1 MLWACIVLP
10 HLALDGVLRRR
21 PNTGASPLVLV
32 SGPVNARSIVSANR
46 EAREAGLHVGQ
57 RLSAAQALLT
67 RFDALPYDREA
78 VDRWHHFLA
87 AVAYRYSSEVS
98 LLPHAIVLEVSRS
111 MGLFGPWPRLEAM
124 LRADLT
130 ALGFRHRITAA
141 PTPHAAHVL
150 AGVSDGQAVLTPDTL
165 RRALQGVPIGKSRLP
180 AAATEAL
187 PGMGI
192 RTLGQLLG
200 LPRDG
205 LRRRFGAELLAA
217 LDRLTGELPAGLDAY
232 RPPDVFDLRIEL
244 MHEVENIASL
254 VFPLRRITG
263 DLAAYLAGRD
273 GGVQRFVLRLEHRDG
288 KVTEVPVGL
297 LTPEREPGMLFEL
310 ACGRLDQVQL
320 PEPVLAMRLIARE
333 LPPFVPGGRD
343 LFDERPANA
352 VPIEQLR
359 ERLRA
364 RLGDRAVHQLDSTT
378 DPRPERAQ
386 AIAGQSPCGSGFS
399 RDAFAF
405 TNPQSPIPNPGSKA
419 SRLKPLPQQPLPQ
432 SDGPRPTW
440 LLDRPIPL
448 RGTAPRILA
457 GPERLETGWWDGGEV
472 CRDYYV
478 VETSLGQH
486 AWAFCAPGEQAGWML
501 QGWFA

>member
-10 HLALDGVLRRR
+10 HLALDGVLRRN
-21 PNTGASPLVLV
+21 PQSGPLVLV
-32 SGPVNARSIVSANR
+32 DGPVNARRIVSANR

-67 RFDALPYDREA
+67 RFDAVPYDRQA
-78 VDRWHHFLA
+78 VDRWHRFLA

-111 MGLFGPWPRLEAM
+111 MSLFGPWPRLEAM
-124 LRADLT
+124 LRADLA

-150 AGVSDGQAVLTPDTL
+150 AGVSDGQAVLTLDAM
-165 RRALQGVPIGKSRLP
+165 RQALQRVPIGKSRLP
-180 AAATEAL
+180 AMATETL

-192 RTLGQLLG
+192 RTLGQLLA

-205 LRRRFGAELLAA
+205 LRRRFGAGLLEM
-217 LDRLTGELPAGLDAY
+217 LDRLTGDLPAGLDSY

-254 VFPLRRITG
+254 VFPLRRMTG

-273 GGVQRFVLRLEHRDG
+273 GGVQRFTLRLEHREG
-288 KVTEVPVGL
+288 RVTEVPVGL

-310 ACGRLDQVQL
+310 ARGRLDQVQL
-320 PEPVLAMRLIARE
+320 PEPVLAMRLVARE
-333 LPPFVPGGRD
+333 LPPFVPAGRD
-343 LFDERPANA
+343 LFDERPTHAL
-352 VPIEQLR
+352 PLDQLR

-386 AIAGQSPCGSGFS
+386 AVAGNPCRSGFS
-399 RDAFAF
+399 REAFG
-405 TNPQSPIPNPGSKA
+405 PGLGIRDSGFAKAKA
-419 SRLKPLPQQPLPQ
+419 SRLKPLLQGI
-432 SDGPRPTW
+432 GPRPTW

-448 RGTAPRILA
+448 RGAAPRILA

-478 VETSLGQH
+478 VETSLGQY
-486 AWAFCAPGEQAGWML
+486 AWAFCAPGEQDGWML

>member
-10 HLALDGVLRRR
+10 HLALDGVLRRN
-21 PNTGASPLVLV
+21 PQSGPLVLV
-32 SGPVNARSIVSANR
+32 DGPVNARRIVSANR

-67 RFDALPYDREA
+67 RFDAVPYDRAA
-78 VDRWHHFLA
+78 VDRWHRFLA

-111 MGLFGPWPRLEAM
+111 MSLFGPWPRLEAM
-124 LRADLT
+124 LRADLA

-150 AGVSDGQAVLTPDTL
+150 AGVSDGQAVLTPDAM
-165 RRALQGVPIGKSRLP
+165 RQALQRVPIGKSRLP
-180 AAATEAL
+180 AMATETL

-192 RTLGQLLG
+192 RTLGQLLA

-205 LRRRFGAELLAA
+205 LRRRFGAGLLEM
-217 LDRLTGELPAGLDAY
+217 LDRLTGDLPAGLDSY

-254 VFPLRRITG
+254 VFPLRRMTG

-273 GGVQRFVLRLEHRDG
+273 GGVQRFTLRLEHRDG
-288 KVTEVPVGL
+288 RVTEVPVGL

-310 ACGRLDQVQL
+310 ARGRLDQVQL
-320 PEPVLAMRLIARE
+320 PEPVLAMRLVARE
-333 LPPFVPGGRD
+333 LPPFVPAGRD
-343 LFDERPANA
+343 LFDERPTHAL
-352 VPIEQLR
+352 PLDQLR

-386 AIAGQSPCGSGFS
+386 AVAGNPCRSGFS
-399 RDAFAF
+399 REAFG
-405 TNPQSPIPNPGSKA
+405 PGFGIRDSGFAKAKA
-419 SRLKPLPQQPLPQ
+419 SRLKPLLQGI
-432 SDGPRPTW
+432 GPRPTW

-448 RGTAPRILA
+448 RGAAPRILA

-486 AWAFCAPGEQAGWML
+486 AWAFCAPGEQDGWML

>member
-21 PNTGASPLVLV
+21 ADAGPLVLV
-32 SGPVNARSIVSANR
+32 NGPVNARSIVSANR

-78 VDRWHHFLA
+78 VDRWHRFLA

-124 LRADLT
+124 LRADLA

-150 AGVSDGQAVLTPDTL
+150 AGVSDGQAVLSPDTL

-217 LDRLTGELPAGLDAY
+217 LDRLTGDLPAGLDAY

-273 GGVQRFVLRLEHRDG
+273 GGVQRFVLRLEHRDNR
-288 KVTEVPVGL
+288 VTEVPVGL

-310 ACGRLDQVQL
+310 ARGRLDQVQL
-320 PEPVLAMRLIARE
+320 PQPVLAMRLIARE

-343 LFDERPANA
+343 LFDDRPANA

-386 AIAGQSPCGSGFS
+386 AVACGRGFN

-405 TNPQSPIPNPGSKA
+405 TNPKSPIPNPGSKA
-419 SRLKPLPQQPLPQ
+419 SRLKPLPQ

-448 RGTAPRILA
+448 RGTAPRILS

-478 VETSLGQH
+478 VETSL
-486 AWAFCAPGEQAGWML
+486 
-501 QGWFA
+501 

>member
-1 MLWACIVLP
+1 MLWTCINLP
-10 HLALDGVLRRR
+10 HLAMDGMLRRR
-21 PNTGASPLVLV
+21 PTAEPLVLV
-32 SGPVNARSIVSANR
+32 DGPVNARTIVSANESAQR
-46 EAREAGLHVGQ
+46 AGLHVGQ
-57 RLSAAQALLT
+57 RLSAAQALLSK
-67 RFDALPYDREA
+67 FEAVPYDHGS
-78 VDRWHHFLA
+78 VDRWHRFLA

-124 LRADLT
+124 LRADLA

-150 AGVSDGQAVLTPDTL
+150 SGIGDGLAVLTPDAL
-165 RRALQGVPIGKSRLP
+165 RGALQRVPIGKSRLP
-180 AAATEAL
+180 AMATDAL

-192 RTLGQLLG
+192 RTLGQVLA

-205 LRRRFGAELLAA
+205 LRRRFGAELLAV
-217 LDRLTGELPAGLDAY
+217 LDRLTGDLPAGLDTY

-244 MHEVENIASL
+244 MHEVENVASL
-254 VFPLRRITG
+254 VFPLRRMTG

-273 GGVQRFVLRLEHRDG
+273 GGVQRFTLRLEHRDG
-288 KVTEVPVGL
+288 KNTDVPVGL
-297 LTPEREPGMLFEL
+297 LTPEREAGMLFEL
-310 ACGRLDQVQL
+310 ARGRLDQVQL
-320 PEPVLAMRLIARE
+320 PEPVLAMRLVARE
-333 LPPFVPGGRD
+333 LPPFVPAGRD
-343 LFDERPANA
+343 LFDDRPANA
-352 VPIEQLR
+352 LPIEQLR

-386 AIAGQSPCGSGFS
+386 AIAGMSAASCGSALA
-399 RDAFAF
+399 RDAFQAGSI
-405 TNPQSPIPNPGSKA
+405 TSKA
-419 SRLKPLPQQPLPQ
+419 SRASGHEPH
-432 SDGPRPTW
+432 PRPTW
-440 LLDRPIPL
+440 LLERPIPL
-448 RGTAPRILA
+448 RGPAPRILA

-486 AWAFCAPGEQAGWML
+486 AWAFCAAGEQSGWML